1 MNPMTDRYIRQA
13 EEAEAEARRA
23 ATPEERRTYEDVAR
37 LWRQLAGR
45 RGPPAPNAPPERS
58 D

>member
-1 MNPMTDRYIRQA
+1 MNPMSDRYIRQA

-37 LWRQLAGR
+37 LWRQLAAR
-45 RGPPAPNAPPERS
+45 RLPPSPGSPSEEA

>member
-1 MNPMTDRYIRQA
+1 MDVDRYIRQA

-23 ATPEERRTYEDVAR
+23 ATPEERRTYQDVAR
-37 LWRQLAGR
+37 LWRQLAER
-45 RGPPAPNAPPERS
+45 RAVLDASGNA

>member
-1 MNPMTDRYIRQA
+1 MTDRYIRQA